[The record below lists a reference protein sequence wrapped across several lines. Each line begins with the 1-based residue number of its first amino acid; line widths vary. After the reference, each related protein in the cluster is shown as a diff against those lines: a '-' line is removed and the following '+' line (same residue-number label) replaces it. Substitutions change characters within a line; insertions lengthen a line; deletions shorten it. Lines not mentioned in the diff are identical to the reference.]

1 MWFFLLQTKWQK
13 PSTET
18 VITSAATHWCDKKAD
33 GLTERHEIHFNYTL
47 NSESVYQYY
56 VIASRFKQS
65 KVKRYF
71 DQFCQIWDDYMW
83 VTPEKG
89 QLVMIA
95 DICWEQDVHTIGYN
109 NQMTDKKNLKPM
121 GFLRT
126 KQCYKTCKVTYDPNQ
141 SPQCLGGTGDSTPE
155 SGGLPLIALP
165 VAMAAPRMDRK
176 MYGRSGLCPWK
187 H

>member
-1 MWFFLLQTKWQK
+1 M
-13 PSTET
+13 
-18 VITSAATHWCDKKAD
+18 
-33 GLTERHEIHFNYTL
+33 
-47 NSESVYQYY
+47 
-56 VIASRFKQS
+56 IASRFKQS

-109 NQMTDKKNLKPM
+109 NQMADKKNLKPM
-121 GFLRT
+121 GFLWT

-141 SPQCLGGTGDSTPE
+141 SPQWPGRDWRFNPGIRWIAPNGTHWLCGTNLWPWLPP
-155 SGGLPLIALP
+155 GWIGRCTVGLAFAHGNIRPTIQEPLNLPSQGPDGHDWFSISMIIWLLYLFLHWAL
-165 VAMAAPRMDRK
+165 K
-176 MYGRSGLCPWK
+176 I
-187 H
+187 